1 MGGSFDVVVIG
12 GGPGGYVAALRAA
25 QLGAKTAIVEKD
37 RMGGTCLVR
46 GCIPTKALLQSAE
59 LYTEV
64 KAGAPFG
71 VVVDNLRFDWPAAQ
85 KRKTQVVD
93 QLVKGVEG
101 LLKAGG
107 VTSIRGTA
115 RLGGKGVIELDG
127 DQLQAR
133 DIVIAT
139 GSAISRVPIPGAEL
153 TIDSDRILE
162 LQEVPKRLAVIGGG
176 VVGMEFAAMFA
187 ALGSKVSV
195 LEMLPQVLAM
205 VDSDLV
211 AVYTK
216 HLAKL
221 GGEIHTNSKVTEV
234 AKSGGALRVKFSEGG
249 QDGAVDADQV
259 LMAVGRVPYTQGL
272 EAEKAGVKLERG
284 RVVVDEHL
292 HTDADGVWAI
302 GDVIGGIM
310 LAHVASYEGVCAVEN
325 IAGHQRTP
333 DYHAAPNCI
342 YTDPE
347 IAHVGLGEKEAK
359 DKGIAVKVGR
369 FPFAASGRA
378 LTLGQTEG
386 YAKVLAD
393 PESGKLLGAHIIGPR
408 ATDLIAEA
416 TLAIQTGLTMEQLD
430 LTIHAHPTL
439 PESLMEAALA
449 AQGRAIHVA
458 NRRTALPS
466 GAAGGAA
473 SPTSGEANQVH
484 SGAISRGAA
493 SPTSGEANQAPS
505 GSPTSGEVDQVPTG
519 GMAATSSHRGES
531 NQNQEKPM
539 AATVKPSSTPPLVP
553 SAITR
558 KALELTRDNKDFLLG
573 MHRQMQLIRRFE
585 ERAQEQYTKAKIGG
599 YCHLNIGEEATVVGG
614 ILALKPNDWIFTSYR
629 EHGHAIAR
637 GVDPKAVMAEL
648 FGKETGT
655 SHGRGGSMHLVD
667 YGKRFMG
674 GYGIVGGHL
683 PLAVG
688 GAWAVKYRKQPDVIF
703 CMFGDGATNIGAF
716 HESLNMAK
724 VFNLPVVWY
733 CVNNRYGMG
742 TPVEKAS
749 AVADIYKKACA
760 YDMESIQVDGMNLRE
775 VLLKTS
781 EIVEKTRA
789 DSEPRFIEAL
799 CYRFRGHSVVDPDK
813 YRSEED
819 KVKWRKADPIVGFEH
834 ELEKSSLA
842 DEEYFKNVRVE
853 IDNEVKDII
862 QYADESP
869 DPKTED
875 LYKYVYAG
883 QWDNDPALRAERV

>member
-1 MGGSFDVVVIG
+1 MAGSFDVVVIG

-46 GCIPTKALLQSAE
+46 GCIPTKALLQSSE
-59 LYTEV
+59 LYTLA
-64 KAGAPFG
+64 KGGQPFG
-71 VVVDNLRFDWPAAQ
+71 LVADNIGFDWPAAQ
-85 KRKTQVVD
+85 KRKASVVD

-107 VTSIRGTA
+107 VTSYRGAA
-115 RLGGKGVIELDG
+115 RLAGKGVVDVGG
-127 DQLQAR
+127 DQVQAK

-139 GSAISRVPIPGAEL
+139 GSAIARIPMPGAEL
-153 TIDSDRILE
+153 TIDSDQILE
-162 LQEVPKRLAVIGGG
+162 LREVPKRLAVIGGG

-187 ALGSKVSV
+187 ALGSKVTV

-205 VDSDLV
+205 VDADLV
-211 AVYTK
+211 NVYTK
-216 HLAKL
+216 HLAGL
-221 GGEIHTNSKVTEV
+221 GGEVHTDTKVGKV
-234 AKSGGALRVKFSEGG
+234 VKGNGGLQVQFSSGGEGG
-249 QDGAVDADQV
+249 AVEADQV
-259 LMAVGRVPYTQGL
+259 LLAVGRVPYTDGL
-272 EAEKAGVKLERG
+272 DAEKAGVKLDRR
-284 RVVVDEHL
+284 RVVVDQHL

-325 IAGHQRTP
+325 IAGHSQRVP
-333 DYHAAPNCI
+333 DYHAAPNCV

-359 DKGIAVKVGR
+359 EKGVAVKVGR

-378 LTLGQTEG
+378 LTLGQSEG
-386 YAKVLAD
+386 FAKVLSD
-393 PESGKLLGAHIIGPR
+393 PESGRLLGAHIIGPR

-416 TLAIQTGLTMEQLD
+416 TLAVQNGLTLEQID

-449 AQGRAIHVA
+449 AQGRAIHIA
-458 NRRTALPS
+458 NRRTAAAQPPS
-466 GAAGGAA
+466 G
-473 SPTSGEANQVH
+473 PTQTAQN
-484 SGAISRGAA
+484 
-493 SPTSGEANQAPS
+493 
-505 GSPTSGEVDQVPTG
+505 
-519 GMAATSSHRGES
+519 
-531 NQNQEKPM
+531 NQNREKEM
-539 AATVKPSSTPPLVP
+539 ATTIKPSSPPPTPD
-553 SAITR
+553 AINA
-558 KALELTRDNKDFLLG
+558 KSLELTKNNRDFLLG
-573 MHRQMQLIRRFE
+573 LHRQMQLIRRFE

-614 ILALKPNDWIFTSYR
+614 ILALKANDWIFTSYR

-667 YGKRFMG
+667 YSRRFMG

-688 GAWAVKYRKQPDVIF
+688 GAWAVRYRKQKDVVF

-716 HESLNMAK
+716 HESLNMSK
-724 VFNLPVVWY
+724 VFDLPVVWF

-742 TPVEKAS
+742 TPVEAAS
-749 AVADIYKKACA
+749 AVVDIYKKACA

-775 VLLKTS
+775 VLLRTS
-781 EIVEKTRA
+781 EMVEKTRN
-789 DSEPRFIEAL
+789 DSQPRFVEAL

-813 YRSEED
+813 YRSNED
-819 KVKWRKADPIVGFEH
+819 KEKWRKADPIVAFEH
-834 ELEKSSLA
+834 ELEKSGLA

-853 IDNEVKDII
+853 VDNQVKDII
-862 QYADESP
+862 QFADESP
-869 DPKTED
+869 DPKTDD

-883 QWDNDPALRAERV
+883 QWDDNPALRAERV

>member
-1 MGGSFDVVVIG
+1 MAGSFDVVVIG

-25 QLGAKTAIVEKD
+25 QLGATTAIVEKD

-46 GCIPTKALLQSAE
+46 GCIPTKALLQSSE
-59 LYTEV
+59 LFTQA
-64 KAGAPFG
+64 KGGAPFG
-71 VVVDNLRFDWPAAQ
+71 LVADNIGFDWGAAQ
-85 KRKTQVVD
+85 KRKTAVVD

-107 VTSIRGTA
+107 VTSLKGSA
-115 RLGGKGVIELDG
+115 RLAGEGAVEVGGDPLK
-127 DQLQAR
+127 AK

-139 GSAISRVPIPGAEL
+139 GSAIARLPLKGAEL
-153 TIDSDRILE
+153 TIDSDQILE
-162 LQEVPKRLAVIGGG
+162 LKEVPRRLAVIGGG

-187 ALGSKVSV
+187 ALGSKVTV

-205 VDSDLV
+205 VDADLV
-211 AVYTK
+211 TAYTK
-216 HLAKL
+216 HLNGLGAEVHTSSKVSEVVKQNGGL
-221 GGEIHTNSKVTEV
+221 QVRFSSGGE
-234 AKSGGALRVKFSEGG
+234 G
-249 QDGAVDADQV
+249 GAVDADQV
-259 LMAVGRVPYTQGL
+259 LLAVGRVPYTQGL
-272 EAEKAGVKLERG
+272 DAEKAGVKLDRG
-284 RVVVDEHL
+284 RVVVDQHL
-292 HTDADGVWAI
+292 HTDADGIWAI

-325 IAGHQRTP
+325 IAGHSNRVP

-347 IAHVGLGEKEAK
+347 IAHVGLGEKEARE
-359 DKGIAVKVGR
+359 KGIAVKVGK
-369 FPFAASGRA
+369 FPFAAAGRA

-386 YAKVLAD
+386 FAKVLAD
-393 PESGKLLGAHIIGPR
+393 AESGKILGAHIIGPR

-416 TLAIQTGLTMEQLD
+416 TLAVQNGLTLEQVD

-439 PESLMEAALA
+439 PESFMEAALA
-449 AQGRAIHVA
+449 AQGRAIHIT
-458 NRRTALPS
+458 NRRSNVPS
-466 GAAGGAA
+466 GG
-473 SPTSGEANQVH
+473 V
-484 SGAISRGAA
+484 
-493 SPTSGEANQAPS
+493 
-505 GSPTSGEVDQVPTG
+505 
-519 GMAATSSHRGES
+519 AATSPLRGEDK
-531 NQNQEKPM
+531 NNQEKQM
-539 AATVKPSSTPPLVP
+539 AAPVKTPPP
-553 SAITR
+553 PPTPGAINQ
-558 KALELTRDNKDFLLG
+558 KSLELTKGNRDFLLAL
-573 MHRQMQLIRRFE
+573 HREMQLIRRFE

-667 YGKRFMG
+667 YSKRFMG

-688 GAWAVKYRKQPDVIF
+688 GAWAVKYKKHDDVVF

-724 VFNLPVVWY
+724 VFDLPVVWF

-742 TPVEKAS
+742 TPVEKSS

-760 YDMESIQVDGMNLRE
+760 YDMESIQIDGMNVRE
-775 VLLKTS
+775 VLLRTS
-781 EIVEKTRA
+781 EIIEKTRK
-789 DSEPRFIEAL
+789 DSVPRFIESL

-819 KVKWRKADPIVGFEH
+819 KLKWRKADPIVAFEH
-834 ELEKSSLA
+834 ELEKSGLA
-842 DEEYFKNVRVE
+842 DEEFFKNVRVDV
-853 IDNEVKDII
+853 DNQVKDVI
-862 QYADESP
+862 QFADESP
-869 DPKTED
+869 DPNIED
-875 LYKYVYAG
+875 LYKYTYAG
-883 QWDNDPALRAERV
+883 QWDNRPELRAERV

>member
-46 GCIPTKALLQSAE
+46 GCIPTKALLQSSE
-59 LYTEV
+59 LYTLAR
-64 KAGAPFG
+64 AGAPFG
-71 VVVDNLRFDWPAAQ
+71 LVADHVGFDWPAAQ
-85 KRKTQVVD
+85 KRKTAVVD

-107 VTSIRGTA
+107 VTSLKGSA
-115 RLGGKGVIELDG
+115 RLAGKGVVDVSG
-127 DQLQAR
+127 DQHQAR

-139 GSAISRVPIPGAEL
+139 GSAIARIPLPGAEL
-153 TIDSDRILE
+153 TIDSDQILE
-162 LQEVPKRLAVIGGG
+162 LNEVPRRLAVIGGG

-187 ALGSKVSV
+187 ALGSKVTV
-195 LEMLPQVLAM
+195 LEMLPQVLTM

-211 AVYTK
+211 AVYTR
-216 HLAKL
+216 HLSGV
-221 GGEIHTNSKVTEV
+221 GGEIHTDSKVSEV
-234 AKSGGALRVKFSEGG
+234 VKRDGALQVRFSTGGEGG
-249 QDGAVDADQV
+249 VVDADQV
-259 LMAVGRVPYTQGL
+259 LLAVGRVPYTQGL
-272 EAEKAGVKLERG
+272 EAEKAGVKLDRG

-325 IAGHQRTP
+325 IAGDSTRTP

-359 DKGIAVKVGR
+359 EKGIAVKVGR

-378 LTLGQTEG
+378 LTLGQSEG
-386 YAKVLAD
+386 YVKVLAD
-393 PESGKLLGAHIIGPR
+393 AQSGKLLGAHIIGPR

-416 TLAIQTGLTMEQLD
+416 TLAVQNGLTLEQLD

-458 NRRTALPS
+458 NRRTDTPTRPAS
-466 GAAGGAA
+466 G
-473 SPTSGEANQVH
+473 PTSPV
-484 SGAISRGAA
+484 
-493 SPTSGEANQAPS
+493 
-505 GSPTSGEVDQVPTG
+505 SGEVK
-519 GMAATSSHRGES
+519 
-531 NQNQEKPM
+531 NLQNQEKQM
-539 AATVKPSSTPPLVP
+539 AATVKPSSTPPTP
-553 SAITR
+553 SAITP
-558 KALELTRDNKDFLLG
+558 KSLELTKDNKDFLLG

-614 ILALKPNDWIFTSYR
+614 VLALKKNDYIFTSYR

-637 GVDPKAVMAEL
+637 GIEPKAVMAEL

-655 SHGRGGSMHLVD
+655 SHGRGGSMHMFD
-667 YGKRFMG
+667 AGRRFMG

-688 GAWAVKYRKQPDVIF
+688 GGWAVRYRKQKDVVF

-724 VFNLPVVWY
+724 VFHLPVVWF
-733 CVNNRYGMG
+733 CINNRYGMG
-742 TPVEKAS
+742 TPVEAAS

-775 VLLKTS
+775 VMLKTS
-781 EIVEKTRA
+781 EIVEKTRV

-799 CYRFRGHSVVDPDK
+799 CYRFKGHSVVDPDK
-813 YRSEED
+813 YRATED
-819 KVKWRKADPIVGFEH
+819 KEKFRKADPIVAFEH
-834 ELEKSSLA
+834 ELEKSGLA
-842 DEEYFKNVRVE
+842 DEEYFRSVRQ
-853 IDNEVKDII
+853 EVDAEVREVI

-869 DPKTED
+869 DPKPDD

-883 QWDNDPALRAERV
+883 QWDESPALRAEKV

>member
-1 MGGSFDVVVIG
+1 MAGSFDVVVIG

-37 RMGGTCLVR
+37 RVGGTCLVR
-46 GCIPTKALLQSAE
+46 GCIPTKALLQSSE
-59 LYTEV
+59 LYTLA
-64 KAGAPFG
+64 KAGRPFG
-71 VVVDNLRFDWPAAQ
+71 LVADNIGFDWGAAQ
-85 KRKTQVVD
+85 ERKTAVVD

-107 VTSIRGTA
+107 VTALKGSA
-115 RLGGKGVIELDG
+115 RLAGKGVVDVGGE
-127 DQLQAR
+127 QVQAK
-133 DIVIAT
+133 DIVIGT
-139 GSAISRVPIPGAEL
+139 GSAVSRIPLPGAEL
-153 TIDSDRILE
+153 TIDSDQILE
-162 LQEVPKRLAVIGGG
+162 LPEVPRRLAVIGGG

-187 ALGSKVSV
+187 ALGSKVTV

-205 VDSDLV
+205 VDADLV
-211 AVYTK
+211 SAYTK
-216 HLAKL
+216 HLAGL
-221 GGEIHTNSKVTEV
+221 GAEIHTNTKVEKV
-234 AKSGGALRVKFSEGG
+234 VKQKGGLQVQFAGG
-249 QDGAVDADQV
+249 GEDGSADADQV
-259 LMAVGRVPYTQGL
+259 LLAVGRVPYTHGL
-272 EAEKAGVKLERG
+272 DADKAGVKLDRY
-284 RVVVDEHL
+284 RIVVDEHL
-292 HTDADGVWAI
+292 HTDADGIWAI

-325 IAGHQRTP
+325 IAGHASRTP
-333 DYHAAPNCI
+333 DYRAAPNCI

-359 DKGIAVKVGR
+359 EKGIAVRVGR

-378 LTLGQTEG
+378 LTLGQSDG
-386 YAKVLAD
+386 FVKVLAD
-393 PESGKLLGAHIIGPR
+393 SESGKLLGAHIIGPR

-416 TLAIQTGLTMEQLD
+416 TLAVQHGLTLEQLD

-449 AQGRAIHVA
+449 AQGRAIHIA
-458 NRRTALPS
+458 NRRS
-466 GAAGGAA
+466 AAPA
-473 SPTSGEANQVH
+473 PTQS
-484 SGAISRGAA
+484 
-493 SPTSGEANQAPS
+493 APR
-505 GSPTSGEVDQVPTG
+505 Q
-519 GMAATSSHRGES
+519 
-531 NQNQEKPM
+531 QNQEKQM
-539 AATVKPSSTPPLVP
+539 AATLKPSSTPPPVP
-553 SAITR
+553 KAISA
-558 KALELTRDNKDFLLG
+558 KALELNKENRDFLLG

-667 YGKRFMG
+667 YSKRFMG

-688 GAWAVKYRKQPDVIF
+688 GAWAVKYRKQDDVIF

-724 VFNLPVVWY
+724 VFDLPVVWF

-749 AVADIYKKACA
+749 AVVDIYRKACA

-775 VLLKTS
+775 VLLRTN
-781 EIVEKTRA
+781 EIVEKTRH
-789 DSEPRFIEAL
+789 DSVPRFVEAL

-813 YRSEED
+813 YRSNED
-819 KVKWRKADPIVGFEH
+819 KEKWRKADPIVAFEH
-834 ELEKSSLA
+834 ELEKNGLA
-842 DEEYFKNVRVE
+842 DEEYFKKVRQ
-853 IDNEVKDII
+853 EVDAEVRDVIEF
-862 QYADESP
+862 ADESP

-883 QWDNDPALRAERV
+883 QWDDRPELRAERV